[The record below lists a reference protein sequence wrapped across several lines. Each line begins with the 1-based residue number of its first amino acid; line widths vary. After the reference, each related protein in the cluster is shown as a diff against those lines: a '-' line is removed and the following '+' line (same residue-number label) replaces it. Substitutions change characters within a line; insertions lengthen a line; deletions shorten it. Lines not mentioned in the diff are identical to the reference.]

1 MSVSSDIV
9 DVSRPS
15 SPGKQVSQAL
25 KFVRPA
31 QMSLF
36 ARITCYPSLG
46 EVTSV
51 KRLQKSDSA
60 EDDKIR
66 FTVILSSSKSFPEQD
81 WNVEIWHNIP
91 DTELWTSL
99 PLTKCNASLNPTII
113 GDDDVTQ
120 RYYHYTFSSEL
131 ELPSSSGRGNFTVR
145 YRTSPDTDWQ
155 WANQR
160 RYVKDGEV
168 IFGEKGRSVVSNISA
183 PPQPGLGSSPRDEI
197 GEYIED
203 LSSKL
208 DVQARKSE
216 APGAILWSIA
226 GSVPPAEVETSGKA
240 KFPLGSPKSYLRYF
254 SLVRLW
260 SPWLAPRHG
269 EKDFRLTEDAILC
282 SFLRS
287 DGLNFVLLAV
297 SGVNNVLT
305 VLGSGENG
313 EIVVDVKNDGTDD
326 ANFQIL
332 ASVGESFEVCVSSL
346 VYEARKVVR
355 DSVTAVTLPVVSDLP
370 QEPESPVPDDLVI
383 VENDARAQW
392 LADWYEGLSYC
403 TWNSLGQD
411 LTEEK
416 ILEALD
422 SLKRHGIN
430 IVNLIIDDNWQSLD
444 NDSEKQWNRGWK
456 RFQANEKGFPEG
468 LAHTAATI
476 RQRYPNIEH
485 IAVWHALMGYWGG
498 ISPDG
503 DLAKSYKTKKVTR
516 KDSVA
521 GGPMLAIDPDDI
533 NRFYDDFYS
542 FLTSSGIDAV
552 KTDAQFFLDLL
563 DSAEDRRRFI
573 SSYQD
578 AWTIASLRYFSTRSI
593 SCMSMTP
600 QHIFHSQIPTN
611 KPSIL
616 LRNSDDYFPDVADSH
631 PWHVFC
637 NAHNSLLT
645 AHLNVIPDWDMF
657 QTSHPYAAFHAAARC
672 VSGGP
677 IYITDKPGEHDID
690 LINQITAPT
699 TRENAIILRPSVM
712 GRTLDVYHNYNEG
725 NLLRVGTYSGWAHTG
740 SGILGLFNISPADI
754 SSIVPL
760 TAFPG
765 IDTTTT
771 STTHSSDAFRG
782 RNSSS
787 AHYIIRSH
795 RTGIISEIMKPSGA
809 RSLVSISLQP
819 KGWDILTAY
828 PLRAFTLEGSRGCSS
843 TSPSIES
850 LLTHVAVLG
859 LLGKMTGI
867 AAVVS
872 SDVSV
877 VESGRL
883 KFDVNL
889 KALGIL
895 GIFHS
900 KLDSRDVDKHVMVL
914 ISGIAV
920 PRHTVWKDGDNV
932 LAVNVLQA
940 WKELGLDA
948 GWSNEVRVQVFI
960 S

>member
-1 MSVSSDIV
+1 
-9 DVSRPS
+9 
-15 SPGKQVSQAL
+15 
-25 KFVRPA
+25 
-31 QMSLF
+31 
-36 ARITCYPSLG
+36 
-46 EVTSV
+46 
-51 KRLQKSDSA
+51 
-60 EDDKIR
+60 
-66 FTVILSSSKSFPEQD
+66 
-81 WNVEIWHNIP
+81 
-91 DTELWTSL
+91 
-99 PLTKCNASLNPTII
+99 
-113 GDDDVTQ
+113 
-120 RYYHYTFSSEL
+120 
-131 ELPSSSGRGNFTVR
+131 
-145 YRTSPDTDWQ
+145 
-155 WANQR
+155 
-160 RYVKDGEV
+160 V
-168 IFGEKGRSVVSNISA
+168 IFGEKGRSIVSQMSA
-183 PPQPGLGSSPRDEI
+183 APQSGPVSSLRDEI
-197 GEYIED
+197 GEYIQG
-203 LSSKL
+203 LSSQL
-208 DVQARKSE
+208 EIQARRSE
-216 APGAILWSIA
+216 APGALLWSLI
-226 GSVPPAEVETSGKA
+226 GSLPSAQGEISGRA

-254 SLVRLW
+254 SLVRVW

-269 EKDFRLTEDAILC
+269 EKEFRLTEDAILC

-287 DGLNFVLLAV
+287 DGLNLVLLAV
-297 SGVNNVLT
+297 SGVNDVLT
-305 VLGSGENG
+305 VFGSGENG
-313 EIVVDVKNDGTDD
+313 EIVVDARNDSTD
-326 ANFQIL
+326 AAQFQIL
-332 ASVGESFEVCVSSL
+332 ASVGESFDVCVSSL

-355 DSVTAVTLPVVSDLP
+355 DSATTVTLPVVSDLP
-370 QEPESPVPDDLVI
+370 PEPESPVNDDSLVI
-383 VENDARAQW
+383 IENDPRTQW

-411 LTEEK
+411 LTEER
-416 ILEALD
+416 ILDALD

-430 IVNLIIDDNWQSLD
+430 VVNLIIDDNWQSLD
-444 NDSEKQWNRGWK
+444 NDSGKQWNRGWK
-456 RFQANEKGFPEG
+456 RFQANEKGFPAG
-468 LAHTAATI
+468 LGHTAATI
-476 RQRYPNIEH
+476 RQRHPNIEH

-498 ISPDG
+498 ISPEG
-503 DLAKSYKTKKVTR
+503 DLAKSYKTKEVAR
-516 KDSVA
+516 KDLVA

-552 KTDAQFFLDLL
+552 KTDAQFYLDLL

-578 AWTIASLRYFSTRSI
+578 AWTIASLRYFSTRAI

-616 LRNSDDYFPDVADSH
+616 LRNSDDFFPDVADSH

-645 AHLNVIPDWDMF
+645 SHLNVIPDWDMF

-699 TRENAIILRPSVM
+699 TRESTVILRPSVM
-712 GRTLDVYHNYNEG
+712 GRTLDIYHNYNEG
-725 NLLRVGTYSGWAHTG
+725 NILRIGTYSGWAHTG
-740 SGILGLFNISPADI
+740 SGILGVFNINPGDI

-765 IDTTTT
+765 VDTTTSSFGA
-771 STTHSSDAFRG
+771 STHG
-782 RNSSS
+782 NNSSYE
-787 AHYIIRSH
+787 HYIIRSH
-795 RTGIISEIMKPSGA
+795 RTRIISEIMKPNGA
-809 RSLVSISLQP
+809 HSLVSVSLPP
-819 KGWDILTAY
+819 KGWDVLTAY

-843 TSPSIES
+843 RSSSVES

-867 AAVVS
+867 AAVVN

-895 GIFHS
+895 GIYHS
-900 KLDSRDVDKHVMVL
+900 KLESRDVDTHVMVL

-920 PRHTVWKDGDNV
+920 PRRTVWKDGDNV
-932 LAVNVLQA
+932 LAVDVLQA